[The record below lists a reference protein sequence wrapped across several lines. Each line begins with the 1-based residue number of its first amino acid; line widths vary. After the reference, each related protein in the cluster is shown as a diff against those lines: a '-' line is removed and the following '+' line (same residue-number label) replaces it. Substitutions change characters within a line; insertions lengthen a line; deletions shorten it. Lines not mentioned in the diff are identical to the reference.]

1 MGLVRNQSIK
11 NSVSFYIG
19 MLIGA
24 INTIF
29 VYPYTFIDSP
39 EHLGLLQ
46 IILAYSIVIS
56 AFTTL
61 GAPKMFLRFFPA
73 IKNKGQLYFL
83 SFLTP
88 FIGFLFSLIVYIFF
102 KEKILAAINASQ
114 LLEDNFFYVIL
125 LIFFI
130 GFYEILTSISR
141 SFLNAATPVFINE
154 VFLKLYSLSVL
165 FLHWIG
171 YIDFTVFLKIY
182 VSGYILKFLI
192 LFLIQYSKQRISF
205 SISFSSL
212 NLREMFRYSF
222 YVLIGST
229 AVMLVARVDMMI
241 LGSLLKGDYGLKQV
255 AFYSIAFYIGNS
267 IMVPAKS
274 IIAISVPLIAD
285 AWEKN
290 NLSKIQSI
298 YYKSAINQLIVG
310 SVFFLCIWIN
320 IDDIF
325 NMLPKEYKAGKW
337 VVFFIGIAQLF
348 NISTGVNGAIIT
360 NSKYYRF
367 DLYTSILLLVITVA
381 TNLFLIPENNPF
393 SKFGVQGI
401 IGASIAT
408 ASSIFLFNIVRLF
421 LIKIK
426 MNMHPFSLKTIYAIF
441 GFLLIYIFLDISFS
455 LIPVFHLPFI
465 NIVFKSSIVLLI
477 SAIFVLYCNLS
488 DDINKFVIDL
498 RKRYFNL

>member
-1 MGLVRNQSIK
+1 
-11 NSVSFYIG
+11 
-19 MLIGA
+19 
-24 INTIF
+24 
-29 VYPYTFIDSP
+29 
-39 EHLGLLQ
+39 
-46 IILAYSIVIS
+46 
-56 AFTTL
+56 
-61 GAPKMFLRFFPA
+61 
-73 IKNKGQLYFL
+73 
-83 SFLTP
+83 
-88 FIGFLFSLIVYIFF
+88 
-102 KEKILAAINASQ
+102 
-114 LLEDNFFYVIL
+114 
-125 LIFFI
+125 
-130 GFYEILTSISR
+130 
-141 SFLNAATPVFINE
+141 
-154 VFLKLYSLSVL
+154 
-165 FLHWIG
+165 
-171 YIDFTVFLKIY
+171 
-182 VSGYILKFLI
+182 
-192 LFLIQYSKQRISF
+192 
-205 SISFSSL
+205 
-212 NLREMFRYSF
+212 MFRYSF

-298 YYKSAINQLIVG
+298 YYKSAINQLIIG

-455 LIPVFHLPFI
+455 LIPF
-465 NIVFKSSIVLLI
+465 SIYLLSI
-477 SAIFVLYCNLS
+477 LFLNHP
-488 DDINKFVIDL
+488 
-498 RKRYFNL
+498 